1 MTPRELVSSLVA
13 FTVIVA
19 IIDTVVAIEWARDGF
34 SLFRVGILAFTTVC
48 LASVYR
54 SYLGE
59 LLRRRRAHQTRPL
72 DKNGG

>member
-1 MTPRELVSSLVA
+1 MTPRELVSSLIA

-19 IIDTVVAIEWARDGF
+19 FIDTVVAIECARDGI
-34 SLFRVGILAFTTVC
+34 SLFRAGIFVFTTVC

-59 LLRRRRAHQTRPL
+59 LSRRRRAHQTRPL
-72 DKNGG
+72 DKIGG